1 MVDRKLLYRWCSIR
15 VEDLENHPD
24 LKLPFRLVKNS
35 EEMGE
40 LMAKELAEDIKKANI
55 TVRNFPATVAEIR
68 KRTKL
73 SDGGETY
80 LFATTLSNDQKV
92 LIRCSKVSSNS

>member
-55 TVRNFPATVAEIR
+55 EGRSYRAIIPCGPKCWYEP
-68 KRTKL
+68 
-73 SDGGETY
+73 
-80 LFATTLSNDQKV
+80 FAKYINENRISLQKFF
-92 LIRCSKVSSNS
+92 IWMSA

>member
-55 TVRNFPATVAEIR
+55 EGRSYARHN
-68 KRTKL
+68 L
-73 SDGGETY
+73 
-80 LFATTLSNDQKV
+80 
-92 LIRCSKVSSNS
+92 

>member
-35 EEMGE
+35 EEIYNI
-40 LMAKELAEDIKKANI
+40 LNNIKFNI
-55 TVRNFPATVAEIR
+55 IEYFLFNINFSY
-68 KRTKL
+68 K
-73 SDGGETY
+73 
-80 LFATTLSNDQKV
+80 
-92 LIRCSKVSSNS
+92 